1 MRAVIL
7 ILTLTLASCTPIQC
21 RQGVAV
27 QRARNPATGIWQ
39 LTVRCD
45 GAVILTQSCSDGG
58 ARRIRGEREALLCDG
73 AELVTYP
80 AAAVT
85 VVTQ

>member
-1 MRAVIL
+1 MRAIL
-7 ILTLTLASCTPIQC
+7 MTLALMLASCTPIQC

-27 QRARNPATGIWQ
+27 QRTRNPATGIWQ

-58 ARRIRGEREALLCDG
+58 ARRIRGKREALMCDG